1 MYSLEI
7 NFLKDRP
14 EYSAAAAAPR
24 RAATAATGTLPLILG
39 LVVGI
44 LPVAGAFGLMFYL
57 QSQNATLTAESA
69 SLDATLA
76 DLQKSQEE
84 AAAIN
89 QQVEAVNSVTT
100 DFINV
105 FNLIKPWSAVLQ
117 SLSDQVPS
125 GVQFNTIQETE
136 TGLTVTGLA
145 QSHAQVNDFILSL
158 QRSPLF
164 DAKAVKL
171 TESKLTDN
179 PTQVT
184 LQTPEGGSGS
194 NQEQPLIEVNL
205 PQVVEYSIAAN
216 FTTVG
221 ASEILKEL
229 DSKGAVGLVARIEAL
244 RDAGVL
250 NQP

>member
-1 MYSLEI
+1 MYSLDI

-14 EYSAAAAAPR
+14 EYGAAEAAPR
-24 RAATAATGTLPLILG
+24 RGGAATGSLPLILG
-39 LVVGI
+39 LLVGM
-44 LPVAGAFGLMFYL
+44 LPLAGAFGLMFFL
-57 QSQNATLTAESA
+57 QSQNATLTTESA
-69 SLDATLA
+69 TLDATLA

-84 AAAIN
+84 ATAIN
-89 QQVEAVNSVTT
+89 EQIETINKVTT

-125 GVQFNTIQETE
+125 GVQFHTIRETD
-136 TGLTVTGLA
+136 TGVSIAGLA
-145 QSHAQVNDFILSL
+145 QSHDQVNDFILSL

-164 DAKAVKL
+164 DPKAVTL
-171 TESKLTDN
+171 GDSKLVAN
-179 PTQVT
+179 PTEVRLEGTGSPTGGQAADMPIVEVT
-184 LQTPEGGSGS
+184 
-194 NQEQPLIEVNL
+194 L
-205 PQVVEYSIAAN
+205 PQVVEYSISAQ

-244 RDAGVL
+244 RKSGVL
-250 NQP
+250 EP

>member
-1 MYSLEI
+1 MYSLDI

-14 EYSAAAAAPR
+14 EYGAAEAAPRRSAAAA
-24 RAATAATGTLPLILG
+24 TGSLPLILG
-39 LVVGI
+39 VLVGM
-44 LPVAGAFGLMFYL
+44 LPVAGAFGLMFFL
-57 QSQNATLTAESA
+57 QSQNATLTTESA
-69 SLDATLA
+69 TLDATLA

-84 AAAIN
+84 ATAIN
-89 QQVEAVNSVTT
+89 QQIEGINSVTT

-136 TGLTVTGLA
+136 TGVKIEGLA
-145 QSHAQVNDFILSL
+145 QSHDQVNDFILSL

-164 DAKAVKL
+164 DPKAVTL
-171 TESKLTDN
+171 TDSKLVAN
-179 PTQVT
+179 PTEVRLEGAESATGPQAAGLPIVEVT
-184 LQTPEGGSGS
+184 
-194 NQEQPLIEVNL
+194 L
-205 PQVVEYSIAAN
+205 PQVVEYGIAAQ

-221 ASEILKEL
+221 ASDILKEL

-244 RDAGVL
+244 RKSGVL
-250 NQP
+250 EP

>member
-14 EYSAAAAAPR
+14 EYGAAEAVSR
-24 RAATAATGTLPLILG
+24 RGAATTGTLPLILG
-39 LVVGI
+39 LLVGVI
-44 LPVAGAFGLMFYL
+44 PVAAAFGGLFFL
-57 QSQNATLTAESA
+57 QNQNATLTAESA
-69 SLDATLA
+69 TLDATLA

-117 SLSDQVPS
+117 SLSDRVPT

-136 TGLTVTGLA
+136 TGLTISGLA
-145 QSHAQVNDFILSL
+145 QSHDQVNDFILSL

-164 DAKAVKL
+164 DAKAVTL
-171 TESKLTDN
+171 TESKLVNN

-184 LQTPEGGSGS
+184 LQEPEVREGGQT
-194 NQEQPLIEVNL
+194 QEPPIVEVQL
-205 PQVVEYSIAAN
+205 PQVVEYTISAN

-229 DSKGAVGLVARIEAL
+229 DSNGAVGLVARIEAL
-244 RDAGVL
+244 RDSGVL
-250 NQP
+250 QP

>member
-1 MYSLEI
+1 MYSLDI

-14 EYSAAAAAPR
+14 EYSAVQAVSR
-24 RAATAATGTLPLILG
+24 RGAATTGTLPLILG
-39 LVVGI
+39 LLVGVV
-44 LPVAGAFGLMFYL
+44 PVTAAFGGLFFL
-57 QSQNATLTAESA
+57 QNQNATLTAESA
-69 SLDATLA
+69 TLDATLA

-125 GVQFNTIQETE
+125 GVQFNTIKETE
-136 TGLTVTGLA
+136 TGLTITGLA
-145 QSHAQVNDFILSL
+145 QSHDQVNDFILLL

-164 DAKAVKL
+164 DAKAVTL
-171 TESKLTDN
+171 IESKLVNN
-179 PTQVT
+179 PTEVT
-184 LQTPEGGSGS
+184 LQESERAATGAS
-194 NQEQPLIEVNL
+194 QTQQPLIEVNL
-205 PQVVEYSIAAN
+205 PQVVEYSITAN

-244 RDAGVL
+244 RDSGVL
-250 NQP
+250 QP

>member
-1 MYSLEI
+1 MYSLDI

-14 EYSAAAAAPR
+14 EYGAAAAAPR
-24 RAATAATGTLPLILG
+24 RAAATGSLPLILG
-39 LVVGI
+39 LLVGLI
-44 LPVAGAFGLMFYL
+44 PVAGAFGLMFFL
-57 QSQNATLTAESA
+57 QSQNATLTAESGA
-69 SLDATLA
+69 LDATLA

-84 AAAIN
+84 ATAIN
-89 QQVEAVNSVTT
+89 EQIAGINSVTT

-125 GVQFNTIQETE
+125 GVQFNSIQETE
-136 TGLTVTGLA
+136 TGVNITGLA
-145 QSHAQVNDFILSL
+145 QSHDQVNDFILSL

-164 DAKAVKL
+164 DAKAVTL
-171 TESKLTDN
+171 TESKLVDN
-179 PTQVT
+179 PTEVT
-184 LQTPEGGSGS
+184 LQELATQPGEGT
-194 NQEQPLIEVNL
+194 QTAPPTIEVTL
-205 PQVVEYSIAAN
+205 PQVVEYSIAAQ

-244 RDAGVL
+244 RKSGVL
-250 NQP
+250 EP

>member
-1 MYSLEI
+1 MYSLDI

-14 EYSAAAAAPR
+14 EYGAVEAAPRQSAAA
-24 RAATAATGTLPLILG
+24 TGALPLILG
-39 LVVGI
+39 LLVG
-44 LPVAGAFGLMFYL
+44 LVPVAAAFGGLFFL
-57 QSQNATLTAESA
+57 QNQSATLTAESA
-69 SLDATLA
+69 TLDATLA

-84 AAAIN
+84 ATAIN

-125 GVQFNTIQETE
+125 GVQLNTIKETE
-136 TGLTVTGLA
+136 TGLTITGLA
-145 QSHAQVNDFILSL
+145 QSHDQVNDFILSL

-164 DAKAVKL
+164 DAKAVTL
-171 TESKLTDN
+171 TGSKLVDN
-179 PTQVT
+179 PTKVT
-184 LQTPEGGSGS
+184 LQEPEAEAGGQA
-194 NQEQPLIEVNL
+194 QEQPIIEVEL
-205 PQVVEYSIAAN
+205 PQVVEYGIAAS

-244 RDAGVL
+244 RDSGVL
-250 NQP
+250 QP